1 MHWKGISKISMS
13 LQTYIFVQ
21 IMSKKCQIDIQS
33 LPFTWPEKY
42 TIKKYLWWIYLTMEK
57 FKKCILKIFCFV
69 TLYVEIHIL
78 YVIAFSSQNQLVS
91 LNKFILL
98 LWHIWHLISFLKWTI
113 SQDYQIY
120 FFSNS
125 LSSTLPFFSI
135 LMIILVTWSYCP
147 IG

>member
-21 IMSKKCQIDIQS
+21 IMSKKMSNWS

-42 TIKKYLWWIYLTMEK
+42 IKKSLWSIYLTMEK
-57 FKKCILKIFCFV
+57 FKKFILKIFCFV

-91 LNKFILL
+91 LSKFILL